1 MFDTD
6 VNSGFTSGGDINI
19 SNRFTEITLLHK
31 SGNGYT
37 EVYKAKRYGQWHTL
51 KCLTQTIAND
61 VQYQTLL
68 EKEFRIAYSLSHQNI
83 VHTYGIEDVE
93 GLGTCIIQE
102 YIDGEPV
109 SEITREQ
116 AIELCD
122 AVEYIHKAGIIHRDI
137 KPDNVLVRKDN
148 GHIVLIDFG
157 LADKADYS
165 VLKGGAGTSGYAA
178 PEQWQGELAPT
189 IDIYGI
195 GGVLAHN
202 KHLLRYA
209 NKCRQEN
216 PAKRYQSASSMK
228 KALQRRVPWTWIA
241 SVVML
246 LGIST
251 YIAYTTENTDQAKQQ
266 AQITKLQKDN
276 MLLNERLDSIHDEH
290 NKYKEQYVNSQETMK
305 ALQTEYTNYRKE
317 AEQQM
322 IGLKR
327 ALENEHNTNMRLQHE
342 VNPMHNS
349 YGRDNGA
356 EAQRY

>member
-51 KCLTQTIAND
+51 KCLTQTVAND
-61 VQYQTLL
+61 VQYKTLL

-83 VHTYGIEDVE
+83 VRTHGIEDVE
-93 GLGTCIIQE
+93 GLGTCIVQE

-109 SEITREQ
+109 SEVTREQ

-178 PEQWQGELAPT
+178 PEQWQGELSPT

-195 GGVLAHN
+195 GGVLANN
-202 KHLLRYA
+202 KHLMRYA

-216 PAKRYQSASSMK
+216 PEKRYPSAARLK
-228 KALQRRVPWTWIA
+228 KALQRRVPWIWIA
-241 SVVML
+241 GVFML
-246 LGIST
+246 LCLCT
-251 YIAYTTENTDQAKQQ
+251 YIAYTADNTELAEQQ
-266 AQITKLQKDN
+266 TQIEGLKNDN
-276 MLLNERLDSIHDEH
+276 VLLNERLDSI
-290 NKYKEQYVNSQETMK
+290 NN
-305 ALQTEYTNYRKE
+305 EYDNYRKDS
-317 AEQQM
+317 EQQ
-322 IGLKR
+322 IQELQR
-327 ALENEHNTNMRLQHE
+327 SLEIEHNANVRLQHMA
-342 VNPMHNS
+342 NPMYNS

-356 EAQRY
+356 EGQRY